1 MIAMNE
7 MNVLRS
13 IRLKDLWDLFVHRIV
28 VIALAAVITAG
39 SLFVYDRISY
49 TPQYTSTA
57 TLYIKQQAEGNLTVM
72 DAYNEFSLALRLVKD
87 CDYLLKSRTVLQG
100 VIDELDL
107 DISYSQLH
115 ARVSTT
121 NPTNTRVL
129 EVTAIGDTPQQAKA
143 IVDKICDI
151 ASVKMEEAMGLKQV
165 NLYEYGTTPTHPSNR
180 MNMLIYVLAG
190 GAAAM
195 LTFAVFMLMFLLDD
209 RIRNDEDMERL
220 LGLTILAEIPDL
232 NDTSKD
238 RYGYYRGYGQNR
250 TGKKKP
256 RKSPHAKKKES

>member
-7 MNVLRS
+7 MNMFRS
-13 IRLKDLWDLFVHRIV
+13 IRLKDLWELFVHRIV
-28 VIALAAVITAG
+28 IIALAAVITAG
-39 SLFVYDRISY
+39 SLFAYDRISY

-87 CDYLLKSRTVLQG
+87 CDYLLKSRTVLQT
-100 VIDELDL
+100 VIDELEL
-107 DISYSQLH
+107 NMSYSQLH
-115 ARVSTT
+115 ARVSTS

-129 EVTAIGDTPQQAKA
+129 EVTAIGDTPDQAKA

-165 NLYEYGTTPTHPSNR
+165 NLYEYGTVPAGPSNG
-180 MNMLIYVLAG
+180 MNMLIYILA
-190 GAAAM
+190 GAAAAL
-195 LTFAVFMLMFLLDD
+195 LTFGVFLLSFLLDD
-209 RIRNDEDMERL
+209 RIRTDEDVEHM

-232 NDTSKD
+232 NDTNKD

-250 TGKKKP
+250 TGKKP
-256 RKSPHAKKKES
+256 VRKSSHATKKES